1 MSASPS
7 AIASLGQLTVEI
19 DGAPLAPSDA
29 VCLSG
34 LRVRHAL
41 SLPAQCELAFHG
53 IGPELADRAPDL
65 MGASLKVA
73 GDDGTAFEGEITAVE
88 QNYGPD
94 GSKELRLRGYDLLHR
109 LRKRQTVKFR
119 DDVDAGEL
127 CRQFAADLGL
137 SSDISEAGPRWPR
150 LAQWQQT
157 DFEVLAGVA
166 ARAGLYFAVADQT
179 LRLFTLA
186 GWGGEPITI
195 TLGDELLEA
204 SFEANGDGSWSE
216 VVAAGWDPSTGKLFD
231 GTVGSARSG
240 RSPGVPASTADIGGA
255 PRRSMVNLPL
265 PDGSHVTASAQGE
278 LDRAA
283 ANALTVRAVAAGRP
297 DLRVGGKVVLEGM
310 HAKLSGTYVV
320 SEVVHTV
327 TAERGFV
334 TEFSSAVPGAG
345 TAMSFA
351 TAVIAQGV
359 VSQVDDPDSQGR
371 VSVKLPGY
379 QDIETGWMRVLLPAA
394 GQDKGFI
401 ALPDEGDE
409 VLVLLPNGDP
419 ALGVVLGG
427 LYGTDGVPDTGIS
440 GGRVKRHCW
449 RSPHGHYVEID
460 DEKDQ
465 ITVTNANGSTLQLGK
480 NKFTINAATDL
491 DITASGKSIA
501 ITAAA
506 VDFRNG

>member
-1 MSASPS
+1 MSAPLVSV
-7 AIASLGQLTVEI
+7 GQLAVEI
-19 DGAPLAPSDA
+19 DGSPLAPA
-29 VCLSG
+29 QAACLAG

-53 IGPELADRAPDL
+53 IGPELAGGAPDL
-65 MGASLKVA
+65 VGASLKVA
-73 GDDGTAFEGEITAVE
+73 GENGTAFEGEITAVE
-88 QNYGPD
+88 HSYGPD
-94 GSKELRLRGYDLLHR
+94 GAQELRLRGYDVLHR
-109 LRKRQTVKFR
+109 LRKRQSVKFR
-119 DDVDAGEL
+119 DDVDAGER

-137 SSDISEAGPRWPR
+137 SADISEAGPRWPR
-150 LAQWQQT
+150 LAQWQQA

-166 ARAGLYFAVADQT
+166 ARAGLYFAVADQK

-186 GWGGEPITI
+186 GWESDPITL
-195 TLGDELLEA
+195 TLGDDLLEA

-216 VVAAGWDPSTGKLFD
+216 VVAAGWDPGTGKLFD
-231 GTVGSARSG
+231 DTAQSARSG
-240 RSPGVPASTADIGGA
+240 RSLEVPASTADIGGA
-255 PRRSMVNLPL
+255 PRRSVVNLPL
-265 PDGSHVTASAQGE
+265 PDSSHVTASAQAE

-297 DLRVGGKVVLEGM
+297 DLHVGGKVVLEGV

-334 TEFSSAVPGAG
+334 TEFSSAVPAGA
-345 TAMSFA
+345 AMSFA

-371 VSVKLPGY
+371 VCVKLPGY
-379 QDIETGWMRVLLPAA
+379 QDIETAWMRVLLPAA

-449 RSPHGHYVEID
+449 RSPQGHYVEID

-506 VDFRNG
+506 VDFRTG